1 MKLGILP
8 AAFDGVV
15 RFTRK
20 LTLGVIVL
28 LGLTILIGSVG
39 FALYTPTKLIAVLV
53 TAIGCSFGTGVLALI
68 LPKLSIV
75 RLDEDSKRISTEEQL
90 RTQLEEKLERV
101 TALEKDRASLQ
112 SDIERQKS
120 MRVDVNAYR
129 TILRLG
135 LIQLDMDA
143 TDFKRT
149 ELEYIDR
156 SHRLDPRRSHIR
168 EYVGV
173 LKYKFQ
179 ANLGVDLTKLRFH
192 DRAPD
197 IIEISGL
204 KPEYQGMQNDEKDW
218 ALREIRIHKLHEP
231 GDLRREAYEVITGSP
246 AFVSHSEDQEKEFK
260 KRINNGI
267 AFKSMDAHIVKMAS
281 EVLRLVLAPLGRN
294 IVFETEPNLEGR
306 GFMEYLEFHNLAL
319 DKQIRV
325 LEEKKDKLLFPYHS
339 PSSTAASASVS
350 S

>member
-1 MKLGILP
+1 MKLGILS
-8 AAFDGVV
+8 AAFDAVV
-15 RFTRK
+15 RFARK
-20 LTLGVIVL
+20 LTLGVIAL
-28 LGLTILIGSVG
+28 LGLAILIGSVG
-39 FALYTPTKLIAVLV
+39 FAIYTPTKLLAVIV
-53 TAIGCSFGTGVLALI
+53 AAVGCTFGTAVLALI

-75 RLDEDSKRISTEEQL
+75 KLDEDREQIATEKQL
-90 RTQLEEKLERV
+90 RAQVEDKLARV
-101 TALEKDRASLQ
+101 TELEKDKASLQ
-112 SDIERQKS
+112 ADIERQKR

-149 ELEYIDR
+149 ELERIDR
-156 SHRLDPRRSHIR
+156 SHRLDPRRSQVR

-197 IIEISGL
+197 TIEISGL
-204 KPEYQGMQNDEKDW
+204 RPEYQGMQNDEKDW
-218 ALREIRIHKLHEP
+218 ALREIRIHKLHEA
-231 GDLRREAYEVITGSP
+231 GDLRGEAYEVITGSP
-246 AFVSHSEDQEKEFK
+246 EFVSHSEDQEKEFK
-260 KRINNGI
+260 RRINNGI

-306 GFMEYLEFHNLAL
+306 GFMEYLEFHNLVL
-319 DKQIRV
+319 DKQIKE
-325 LEEKKDKLLFPYHS
+325 LEDKKNTLLLQYDS
-339 PSSTAASASVS
+339 PSS
-350 S
+350 